1 MTVILDKTI
10 DARERSA
17 YGPQETGPRGVALRL
32 LGPLEIV
39 VGSSEVQLPQ
49 RKLRQLLATLL
60 IRPNATVSNESLIR
74 ELWGDRP
81 PATALAALRVY
92 VSQLR
97 KFLIR
102 HDLDGR
108 WCTLRT
114 RAPGYQL
121 QVNEGI
127 LDTVCFDRL
136 CALAA
141 ESASA
146 GHHELALKQYRE
158 ALDLRRGPT
167 LEGLRESS
175 ALSGTALQY
184 DEAWMSALKRRI
196 DLDLKL
202 GRHLEIIGELSRLVA
217 ENPLSEGFCARLMTV
232 LHRSGRSGDALAAY
246 RRTRAHLIEELGIEP
261 GLELC
266 MSHQAVLAD
275 DSAFHLSMRASA
287 RSA

>member
-1 MTVILDKTI
+1 MTATM
-10 DARERSA
+10 ERPVPC
-17 YGPQETGPRGVALRL
+17 GVQDLTPRRVALRL
-32 LGPLEIV
+32 LGPLEIMV
-39 VGSSEVQLPQ
+39 DSVEVLLPQ

-60 IRPNATVSNESLIR
+60 VRPNGTVSNEALIR

-121 QVNEGI
+121 QVNDGI

-141 ESASA
+141 DSERA
-146 GHHELALKQYRE
+146 GHHELALNQYRE
-158 ALDLRRGPT
+158 ALALRRGPT
-167 LEGLRESS
+167 LEGLRDSS

-184 DEAWMSALKRRI
+184 DEACMTALKRRI
-196 DLDLKL
+196 DLDLRL
-202 GRHLEIIGELSRLVA
+202 GRHLELVGELSRLVA
-217 ENPLSEGFCARLMTV
+217 EHPLSEGLCARLMVV
-232 LHRSGRSGDALAAY
+232 LHRSGRSGDALASY
-246 RRTRAHLIEELGIEP
+246 RRTRELLIEELGIEP
-261 GLELC
+261 GLELR
-266 MSHQAVLAD
+266 MAHQTVLAD
-275 DSAFHLSMRASA
+275 DTVFHLSDRLSA
-287 RSA
+287 

>member
-1 MTVILDKTI
+1 MTITMEKTI
-10 DARERSA
+10 DSQEQPV
-17 YGPQETGPRGVALRL
+17 YGLQETAPRGVALRL

-39 VGSSEVQLPQ
+39 VGSCEVQLPQ

-102 HDLDGR
+102 YDLDGR

-141 ESASA
+141 ESALT
-146 GHHELALKQYRE
+146 GHHELASKQYRE

-196 DLDLKL
+196 DLDLQL
-202 GRHLEIIGELSRLVA
+202 GRHLELIGELSRLVA

-232 LHRSGRSGDALAAY
+232 LHRSGRSGDALATY
-246 RRTRAHLIEELGIEP
+246 RRTRAQLIEELGIEP
-261 GLELC
+261 GLELRLA
-266 MSHQAVLAD
+266 HQAVLAD
-275 DSAFHLSMRASA
+275 DKVFHRPMRASA
-287 RSA
+287 

>member
-1 MTVILDKTI
+1 MTATMEVQPACGVQDIT
-10 DARERSA
+10 
-17 YGPQETGPRGVALRL
+17 PRRVALRL

-39 VGSSEVQLPQ
+39 VDSVEVPLPQ

-60 IRPNATVSNESLIR
+60 IRPNATLSTEALIR

-121 QVNEGI
+121 QVNDGI

-141 ESASA
+141 DSAEA
-146 GHHELALKQYRE
+146 GHEELASKQYRE

-167 LEGLRESS
+167 LEDLGEST
-175 ALSGTALQY
+175 ALSGAALQY
-184 DEAWMSALKRRI
+184 DEAWMTALKRRV
-196 DLDLKL
+196 DLDLRL
-202 GRHLEIIGELSRLVA
+202 GRHLELVGELSRLVA
-217 ENPLSEGFCARLMTV
+217 ENPLSEGFCARLMV
-232 LHRSGRSGDALAAY
+232 ALHRSGRSGDAFVAY
-246 RRTRAHLIEELGIEP
+246 RRMREQLVEELGIDP
-261 GLELC
+261 GLELR
-266 MSHQAVLAD
+266 MAHQTVLAD
-275 DSAFHLSMRASA
+275 DTAFHLRRASA
-287 RSA
+287 

>member
-1 MTVILDKTI
+1 MTVLTELRAPGRGVQDI
-10 DARERSA
+10 A
-17 YGPQETGPRGVALRL
+17 PRKVALRL
-32 LGPLEIV
+32 LGPLEV
-39 VGSSEVQLPQ
+39 VVDSVEVPLPQ

-60 IRPNATVSNESLIR
+60 IRPNATASNEALIR

-121 QVNEGI
+121 QVNDGI

-141 ESASA
+141 DSAES
-146 GHHELALKQYRE
+146 GHHELASKQYQE
-158 ALDLRRGPT
+158 ALALRRGLT
-167 LEGLRESS
+167 LEDLRESA
-175 ALSGTALQY
+175 ALAGTALQY
-184 DEAWMSALKRRI
+184 DEAWMTALKRRV
-196 DLDLKL
+196 DLDLQL
-202 GRHLEIIGELSRLVA
+202 GRHLELVGELRRLVV
-217 ENPLSEGFCARLMTV
+217 EDPLNEGFCARLMV
-232 LHRSGRSGDALAAY
+232 ALHRSGRSGDALASY
-246 RRTRAHLIEELGIEP
+246 RRTRGQLIEELGIEP
-261 GLELC
+261 GLELR
-266 MSHQAVLAD
+266 MAHQTVLAD
-275 DSAFHLSMRASA
+275 DSVIHLGVRVSA
-287 RSA
+287 

>member
-1 MTVILDKTI
+1 MTLTI
-10 DARERSA
+10 GEQPARGLA
-17 YGPQETGPRGVALRL
+17 DVTPRGVALRL

-39 VGSSEVQLPQ
+39 VGSSEVALPQ
-49 RKLRQLLATLL
+49 RKLRQLLAALL
-60 IRPNATVSNESLIR
+60 VRPNATVSNEALIR

-81 PATALAALRVY
+81 PTTALAALRVY

-102 HDLDGR
+102 HELDGR

-136 CALAA
+136 CAMAA
-141 ESASA
+141 ESAAA
-146 GHHELALKQYRE
+146 GHHELASRQYRE

-184 DEAWMSALKRRI
+184 DEAWMTALKRRI
-196 DLDLKL
+196 DLDLEL
-202 GRHLEIIGELSRLVA
+202 GRHLELIGELSRLVA

-232 LHRSGRSGDALAAY
+232 LHRSGRSGDALASY

-261 GLELC
+261 GLELR
-266 MSHQAVLAD
+266 MAHQTVLAD
-275 DSAFHLSMRASA
+275 DKAFHTAMRASA
-287 RSA
+287 